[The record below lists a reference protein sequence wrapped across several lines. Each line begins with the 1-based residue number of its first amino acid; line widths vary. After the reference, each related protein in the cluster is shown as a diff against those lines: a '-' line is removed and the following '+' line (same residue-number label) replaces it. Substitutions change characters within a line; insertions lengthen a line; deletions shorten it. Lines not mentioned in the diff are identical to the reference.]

1 MVNFVWQRRKG
12 REEKEKRQYRC
23 GGDKGRSEGR
33 GEERGEFNTCLV
45 RLDLYDKLR

>member
-12 REEKEKRQYRC
+12 REEKEKRPYSC

-33 GEERGEFNTCLV
+33 GVFNTYLV